1 MELTITEL
9 QNLLENKEWK
19 ALVEQ
24 YTKEAEDMKSRV
36 LLEYIEGTNDPD
48 NRNLKHSTV
57 EQLKVAIELKE
68 KISAI
73 DLPAARELVKFIELN
88 IGNYEKTI
96 KNTLVAASVWCYTAT
111 DIEIRKANTI
121 IDFIGWVDLEIEKL
135 KNPKKEDNVMERI
148 REE

>member
-9 QNLLENKEWK
+9 QNLLEHKEWK

-96 KNTLVAASVWCYTAT
+96 KNTLVAASV
-111 DIEIRKANTI
+111 
-121 IDFIGWVDLEIEKL
+121 
-135 KNPKKEDNVMERI
+135 
-148 REE
+148 